1 MNETQKHGEALPLA
15 AIDLHFAYRGRQ
27 VLTGAS
33 LSLQSGDVVSLL
45 GTNGAGKSTLLRL
58 LLGFNAPHQGE
69 VLLAGKPLHSYPRR
83 KIARHIA
90 YVPQVHVTP
99 FPYLVREVVLL
110 GRLPATGLSRAPSR
124 ADYEIAGT
132 VLERLGIPHLAGR
145 AYTEIS
151 GGERQLTLI
160 ARALAQGARTL
171 VLDEPMNGL
180 DYGHQLRLIER
191 LRGLA
196 AEGYAVLKT
205 THHPEHALLAS
216 TRVALLCDGR
226 IEADGPPARVVTPA
240 AIERLYGV
248 RVEAH
253 RCGPHTAF
261 FPSTTVAIQPRSG
274 DLHEQYHD

>member
-1 MNETQKHGEALPLA
+1 MSDNRQQRAALPLA
-15 AIDLHFAYRGRQ
+15 ARDLYFAYRGRP

-33 LSLQSGDVVSLL
+33 LSLQSGEVVSLL
-45 GTNGAGKSTLLRL
+45 GTNGSGKSTLLRL
-58 LLGFNAPHQGE
+58 LLGFNTPHRGE
-69 VLLAGKPLHSYPRR
+69 VLLAGKPLHSYRR
-83 KIARHIA
+83 RQIALHIA
-90 YVPQVHVTP
+90 YVPQMHVTP
-99 FPYLVREVVLL
+99 FPYPVREVVVL
-110 GRLPATGLSRAPSR
+110 GRLPATGLGRAPSR
-124 ADYEIAGT
+124 SDYEI
-132 VLERLGIPHLAGR
+132 VDIMLERLGIAHLAKR

-171 VLDEPMNGL
+171 VLDEPMTGL

-191 LRGLA
+191 LCGLA

-226 IEADGPPARVVTPA
+226 IDADGPPATVVIPS

-253 RCGPHTAF
+253 RCGPHTSF
-261 FPSTTVAIQPRSG
+261 FPATTVADSS
-274 DLHEQYHD
+274 DCS